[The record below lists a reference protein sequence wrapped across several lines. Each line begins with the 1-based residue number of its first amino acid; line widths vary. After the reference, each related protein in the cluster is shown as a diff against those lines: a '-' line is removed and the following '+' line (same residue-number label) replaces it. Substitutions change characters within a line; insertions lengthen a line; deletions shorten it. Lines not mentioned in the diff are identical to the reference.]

1 MTVEAVIFIGLGLL
15 AFGLILKA
23 LSASNVS
30 KKNSAALQPATGNGH
45 ALVTDEITK
54 ELERL
59 PQRRDAAPTA
69 ELQVIGDI
77 DAFQRAQLLVD
88 KGQIIEAVKY
98 LVDNAGFDMTKAVN
112 AVDSMGKKVYP
123 AD

>member
-1 MTVEAVIFIGLGLL
+1 MTMEAIIFMGLGLL
-15 AFGLILKA
+15 AVAFIFKMA
-23 LSASNVS
+23 SANSVN
-30 KKNSAALQPATGNGH
+30 KKNSSKLQVVNGNGN
-45 ALVTDEITK
+45 ALDIDEITK

-69 ELQVIGDI
+69 ELQTIGDI
-77 DAFQRAQLLVD
+77 DAFQRAQILVD

>member
-1 MTVEAVIFIGLGLL
+1 MEAIIFMGLGLL
-15 AFGLILKA
+15 AVAFIFKMA
-23 LSASNVS
+23 SANSVN
-30 KKNSAALQPATGNGH
+30 KKNSSKLQVVNGNGN
-45 ALVTDEITK
+45 ALDIDEITK

-69 ELQVIGDI
+69 ELQTIGDI
-77 DAFQRAQLLVD
+77 DAFQRAQILVD